1 MPDKTLKDLFVD
13 ELKDMLDAEQQLTKA
28 LPKLAK
34 AANSEELA
42 DAFNHHLEQTR
53 GHVERLHKVM
63 ELVGARVARKPCKA
77 MQGLLAEGEELMEEE
92 GSPDIRDLALIAAA
106 VKVEHYEIATYGCL
120 AAWATKLG
128 ESKAVTLLKKSRD
141 EEVAADHKLTS
152 IADGLDGDAAE
163 EGMEMILIAKGMH
176 PSREM
181 SQEKK
186 PTPKPR
192 SR

>member
-28 LPKLAK
+28 LPKMAK

-63 ELVGARVARKPCKA
+63 ELVGARVSRKPCKA
-77 MQGLLAEGEELMEEE
+77 MQGLLAEGEELMQEE
-92 GSPDIRDLALIAAA
+92 GSLDIRDLALVAAA

-120 AAWATKLG
+120 AAWAEKLG

-163 EGMEMILIAKGMH
+163 EGMELILIAKGLN
-176 PSREM
+176 PAREL
-181 SQEKK
+181 SQAKK
-186 PTPKPR
+186 PAPKPR